1 VAVRKRKWVRRSG
14 EEREAWVADYTDQHG
29 NRRLKTFVRKKE
41 ADAYAATTHIEVRD
55 GTHIADSA
63 SITVTAAG
71 ELWIAKVRQDGRE
84 RTTVEQYQQHL
95 KFHIEPYL
103 GNLKLSHLSAP
114 LVRAFEDKLRAGT
127 PAPGEETAEPR
138 SQAMTKKII
147 GSLGALLA
155 EAQERGLVARNVV
168 RELRSRRK
176 RGKDRRAERREKG
189 KLKVGVDIPTPAEI
203 RAIAAKLEGRWRP
216 LLLTAIFTGLRSSEL
231 RGLRWDDVDF
241 KKAELH
247 VRQRADRYQ
256 EIGRPK
262 SEAGERTVPIP
273 PALLQVLRE
282 WKLAC
287 PKGKLDLN
295 LCFPN
300 SDGNIDWHVNIINRG
315 LIPVQVAAGVV
326 DKQGGAKYSGLHS
339 LRHFFAS
346 WCVNREV
353 DGGLGLPA
361 KVVQERLGHSSIT
374 VTLDTY
380 GHLFPRGDDTAA
392 LGKAEAALL
401 T

>member
-1 VAVRKRKWVRRSG
+1 MAVRKRKWVTRSG
-14 EEREAWVADYTDQHG
+14 QSREAWVVDYADQAG
-29 NRRLKTFVRKKE
+29 NRRLKTFERKKE
-41 ADAYAATTHIEVRD
+41 ADGYAATTHIEVRE
-55 GTHIADSA
+55 GTHIADGA
-63 SITVTAAG
+63 SITVAAAG
-71 ELWIAKVRQDGRE
+71 NLWISKVLQDGRE

-95 KFHIEPYL
+95 RFHIIPYL
-103 GNLKLSHLSAP
+103 GATKLSQLSAP

-127 PAPGEETAEPR
+127 PAPGKETAEAR

-176 RGKDRRAERREKG
+176 RGKDSRAERREKG
-189 KLKVGVDIPTPAEI
+189 KLKVGVDIPTPTEI
-203 RAIAAKLEGRWRP
+203 KAIAGSLEGRWRP

-241 KKAELH
+241 KKSELQ

-282 WKLAC
+282 WKLAG
-287 PKGKLDLN
+287 PKGELG

-300 SDGNIDWHVNIINRG
+300 SDGKVDWHVNIINRG

-326 DKQGGAKYSGLHS
+326 DRQSGAKYTGLHS
-339 LRHFFAS
+339 LRHFYAS
-346 WCVNREV
+346 WCINREV

-361 KVVQERLGHSSIT
+361 KVVQERLGHSS
-374 VTLDTY
+374 TY
-380 GHLFPRGDDTAA
+380 WLFLQQYQGRIADCDSVN
-392 LGKAEAALL
+392 LGSNPGPPAN
-401 T
+401 

>member
-231 RGLRWDDVDF
+231 RDCTCASVPTATRRSVGRN
-241 KKAELH
+241 
-247 VRQRADRYQ
+247 QRPAN
-256 EIGRPK
+256 
-262 SEAGERTVPIP
+262 VPCP
-273 PALLQVLRE
+273 SRLPCFRCFVSGSSPALR
-282 WKLAC
+282 A
-287 PKGKLDLN
+287 
-295 LCFPN
+295 N
-300 SDGNIDWHVNIINRG
+300 SISI
-315 LIPVQVAAGVV
+315 
-326 DKQGGAKYSGLHS
+326 
-339 LRHFFAS
+339 FAS
-346 WCVNREV
+346 R
-353 DGGLGLPA
+353 
-361 KVVQERLGHSSIT
+361 
-374 VTLDTY
+374 
-380 GHLFPRGDDTAA
+380 TATA
-392 LGKAEAALL
+392 ISTG